1 MVIEQDLMLQTKT
14 LKCDGMDGGGE
25 ETAGGGRR
33 KANVGEAVFSS
44 YMVRTPGKLS
54 NR

>member
-14 LKCDGMDGGGE
+14 LKRDGMDGGGE
-25 ETAGGGRR
+25 EVGEGRE
-33 KANVGEAVFSS
+33 KEAVFSS
-44 YMVRTPGKLS
+44 NMVRTPGKLS